1 MSQSFILQDEYLM
14 DFSKEAALSHTW
26 FHHFTSICGLKKI
39 LTNKQW
45 KLSSAYSCNDLQEV
59 GEKGIPKE
67 WKRIFSISLS
77 HGDEDCMGMWN
88 TYGGKKLSQK
98 IRITIPVKALSEWYR
113 IIMNQP
119 IVLFTDGK
127 PLQRNPDY
135 ESSMHDIIYSFGRQ
149 LGDDSTIAWDG
160 LKRTLKRKDG
170 TIYNPSSS
178 LTGYIKNS
186 AWEYEHETRI
196 MVKLNSNR
204 PVDYLLVNIPDVVI
218 QQFIITVCPF
228 YNPID
233 YKTYLKREINVT
245 DPVVQQLIENTSIS
259 YFNGKLG

>member
-1 MSQSFILQDEYLM
+1 MSQSLILQDEYLM
-14 DFSKEAALSHTW
+14 DFSKKAALSHTW

-59 GEKGIPKE
+59 GEKGIPEE

-98 IRITIPVKALSEWYR
+98 IRITIPGKALSEWFNYL
-113 IIMNQP
+113 IAQP
-119 IVLFTDGK
+119 IGLFSNDKHLQHNTDYK
-127 PLQRNPDY
+127 L
-135 ESSMHDIIYSFGRQ
+135 SMHDIIYSFGRQ
-149 LGDDSTIAWDG
+149 CGEDSTIAWDG
-160 LKRTLKRKDG
+160 LTHTLKRGDG

-186 AWEYEHETRI
+186 AWEYERETRI

-204 PVDYLLVNIPDVVI
+204 PVDHLLVNIPETVI
-218 QQFIITVCPF
+218 QQFKITVCPF

-233 YKTYLKREINVT
+233 YKTYLERELNVT
-245 DPVVQQLIENTSIS
+245 DPIVQQLTENAGIS
-259 YFNGKLG
+259 YFNGKVG